1 MFNFLFDNIVAA
13 VIVMLVIVAL
23 ALWYFYQRD
32 FSALAQA
39 QKHAHR
45 PLSEQALRTATEEA
59 DLCGLG
65 REFRA
70 YIQGI
75 NLRLGANQLKVGHL
89 LWIFDQLEQNIRYDA
104 TLTIPE
110 FSQALR

>member
-1 MFNFLFDNIVAA
+1 MFSFLFDNIVPT
-13 VIVMLVIVAL
+13 VILVLIVVAL
-23 ALWYFYQRD
+23 ALWFFYQRD

-45 PLSEQALRTATEEA
+45 PLSAQALRIATEEA

-70 YIQGI
+70 YINGI
-75 NLRLGANQLKVGHL
+75 NSRLGYNQLKVGHL

-104 TLTIPE
+104 SLTIPE
-110 FSQALR
+110 FTQALH